1 MTNIKT
7 PRGETNDFPIRI
19 ELHQGSALSP
29 YLFNLVLDALIA
41 SIQDEIPKCVLFA
54 DNIVLLGDSN
64 DEINQKLELW
74 RRTLEFKDFQLS
86 RAKREYMRCSFG
98 DRQPHEDIEITLR
111 DYAIKQVDKFKYLG
125 SIVQEGCEV
134 NNDVNNRIQA
144 GWFKWRKSIGVIC
157 DRKV

>member
-1 MTNIKT
+1 MIFIDLEKAYDCVPRELLWKALEKKEVRVEYIKVIQDMYEGVMTNIKT

-41 SIQDEIPKCVLFA
+41 SIQDEILKCILFA
-54 DNIVLLGDSN
+54 DDIVLQGTQKN
-64 DEINQKLELW
+64 EINQKLELW

-98 DRQPHEDIEITLR
+98 DRQPHEDIEITLG
-111 DYAIKQVDKFKYLG
+111 DHAI
-125 SIVQEGCEV
+125 
-134 NNDVNNRIQA
+134 
-144 GWFKWRKSIGVIC
+144 
-157 DRKV
+157 